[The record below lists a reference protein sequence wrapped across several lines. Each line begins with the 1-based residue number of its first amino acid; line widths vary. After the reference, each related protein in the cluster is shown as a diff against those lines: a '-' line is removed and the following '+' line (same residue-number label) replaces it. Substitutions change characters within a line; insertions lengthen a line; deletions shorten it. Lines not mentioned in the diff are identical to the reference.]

1 MTTDPATAGSLY
13 KLCPRCQHIYPAT
26 SSFCP
31 RDRAELVADDR
42 ILAGKFILQ
51 RKIGEGS
58 MGSVYEAVQPQIGR
72 TVAVKVLRPD
82 PEVMMRFERE
92 VRSAGALNHANVVT
106 IHDSG
111 LTEDGRGYIAME
123 LLEGESLTRHLELH
137 GPLVPMVALQLWA
150 QAVRGI
156 SAAHSKG
163 IVHRD
168 LKPDNLFIARRSSDE
183 GTEAVL
189 KVLDFGIAKFQR
201 GPAARGT
208 TPGMVV
214 GTMQYMAPE
223 QLEGAEADPRV
234 DVYALGLILVEMLT
248 GQLPW
253 GEGKEPSLGQ
263 FTLRL
268 VKPPTPLSKLRPE
281 QAFSPELVKLV
292 EDMLALDPSLRPA
305 NGGELFHRLRYLP
318 EAPAALRP
326 DGGDR
331 ASSSAIQR
339 FPDLKVTARPA
350 SGGVD
355 PPSGAHGRLQ
365 PLHGRRALWLGLALM
380 VPVGLTGVYLLSRH
394 KQSTPAPAVE
404 PRPVPGPPVT
414 APPEAV
420 PPAGPKPGELAA
432 ASGAGKGAG
441 NHPLRPGGN
450 QLKVQFAF
458 TESKGVT
465 LTCGGKKQPPP
476 SCAAGGICKS
486 VAVVLAGQKC
496 IAEKGA
502 AKTLFSY
509 NDLKNNPPDRKNLIH
524 VLVRF
529 P

>member
-42 ILAGKFILQ
+42 ILAGKFLLQ

-72 TVAVKVLRPD
+72 TVAVKILRPD

-111 LTEDGRGYIAME
+111 MTEDGRGYIAME
-123 LLEGESLTRHLELH
+123 LLEGESLTRHLEQQ
-137 GPLVPMVALQLWA
+137 GPLAPMVALQLWA

-168 LKPDNLFIARRSSDE
+168 LKPDNLFIARRTSDE
-183 GTEAVL
+183 GAEAVL

-201 GPAARGT
+201 GAPARGT

-253 GEGKEPSLGQ
+253 GQGKEPSLSQ

-268 VKPPTPLSKLRPE
+268 VLPPTPLTKLRPE
-281 QAFSPELVKLV
+281 QQFSAELLKLV
-292 EDMLALDPSLRPA
+292 EDMLALDPNQRPA
-305 NGGELFHRLRYLP
+305 SGGELFQRLRYLP
-318 EAPAALRP
+318 ESPVALRP

-339 FPDLKVTARPA
+339 FPNLNATARSSSGIVAPA
-350 SGGVD
+350 SGTL
-355 PPSGAHGRLQ
+355 GRLG
-365 PLHGRRALWLGLALM
+365 LRGRRALWLGLALL
-380 VPVGLTGVYLLSRH
+380 VPVGLGAVYLLSH
-394 KQSTPAPAVE
+394 KPSVPQARAVD
-404 PRPVPGPPVT
+404 PRPVAPVK
-414 APPEAV
+414 AQPEVV
-420 PPAGPKPGELAA
+420 PPAGPKPGELAV
-432 ASGAGKGAG
+432 ASGLGKGAVH
-441 NHPLRPGGN
+441 HPLHPGGT

-465 LTCGGKKQPPP
+465 LTCGGRKQPPP

-509 NDLKNNPPDRKNLIH
+509 NELKNNPPDRKNLIH

>member
-31 RDRAELVADDR
+31 RDRAELAADDR
-42 ILAGKFILQ
+42 IFAGKFILQ
-51 RKIGEGS
+51 SKIGEGS

-72 TVAVKVLRPD
+72 KVAVKVLRPD
-82 PEVMMRFERE
+82 KEVMMRFERE

-111 LTEDGRGYIAME
+111 TTEDGRGYIAME
-123 LLEGESLTRHLELH
+123 LLEGESLTRHLEQQ
-137 GPLVPMVALQLWA
+137 GPLAPMAALQLWA

-201 GPAARGT
+201 GGPARGT
-208 TPGMVV
+208 TPGMIV

-234 DVYALGLILVEMLT
+234 DVYALGLILVEMLS

-253 GEGKEPSLGQ
+253 GQGKELSLSQ

-268 VKPPTPLSKLRPE
+268 VVPPTPLTKLRPE
-281 QAFSPELVKLV
+281 QPFSAELLKLV
-292 EDMLALDPSLRPA
+292 EDMLALDPNLRPA
-305 NGGELFHRLRYLP
+305 SGGELFHRLRYLP

-331 ASSSAIQR
+331 ASSSALQR
-339 FPDLKVTARPA
+339 FPDLSATARPSSGMADRA
-350 SGGVD
+350 SGAL
-355 PPSGAHGRLQ
+355 PGRLR
-365 PLHGRRALWLGLALM
+365 GRRALWLGLALM
-380 VPVGLTGVYLLSRH
+380 VPVGLATVYFFSAGQR
-394 KQSTPAPAVE
+394 SPPPA
-404 PRPVPGPPVT
+404 RPLDPPPVS
-414 APPEAV
+414 APPVLAQPGAV
-420 PPAGPKPGELAA
+420 PPTGAKSGEPVAAPGLA
-432 ASGAGKGAG
+432 KGAVH
-441 NHPLRPGGN
+441 HPLHPGGN
-450 QLKVQFAF
+450 PLKVQFAF

-496 IAEKGA
+496 IAEKGP
-502 AKTLFSY
+502 AKTSFSY

>member
-1 MTTDPATAGSLY
+1 MTTDPAIAGTAY

-31 RDRAELVADDR
+31 RDRAELAADDR

-82 PEVMMRFERE
+82 PEVMLRFERE
-92 VRSAGALNHANVVT
+92 VRSVGALNHANVVT

-111 LTEDGRGYIAME
+111 TTEDGRGYIAME
-123 LLEGESLTRHLELH
+123 FLEGESLARHLEQH

-183 GTEAVL
+183 GSEAVL

-201 GPAARGT
+201 GGPTRGT
-208 TPGMVV
+208 TPGMIV

-253 GEGKEPSLGQ
+253 GNGRELSLNQ

-268 VKPPTPLSKLRPE
+268 VVPPTPLTKLRPE
-281 QAFSPELVKLV
+281 QPFSPELLQLV
-292 EDMLALDPSLRPA
+292 EDVLALDPRKRPA
-305 NGGELFHRLRYLP
+305 NGAELFHRLRYLP
-318 EAPAALRP
+318 ESPAALRP
-326 DGGDR
+326 DGGER

-339 FPDLKVTARPA
+339 FPALNAAPP
-350 SGGVD
+350 GPGVAD
-355 PPSGAHGRLQ
+355 PVSGASPRRGLQ
-365 PLHGRRALWLGLALM
+365 GRRALWLGLALM
-380 VPVGLTGVYLLSRH
+380 IPVGLAAVYLLSQR
-394 KQSTPAPAVE
+394 KRPPVQASVVDSRPVAVPLVTAQPAV
-404 PRPVPGPPVT
+404 T
-414 APPEAV
+414 AT
-420 PPAGPKPGELAA
+420 GPKPGELAA
-432 ASGAGKGAG
+432 GSGLVKGTPH
-441 NHPLRPGGN
+441 HPLHAGGGA
-450 QLKVQFAF
+450 LKVQFAF
-458 TESKGVT
+458 TESKDVT

-476 SCAAGGICKS
+476 ACAAGGICKS

-496 IAEKGA
+496 VAEKGA